1 LNSQINTVFNIKLSP
16 FVSFGRG
23 QFFSIYLSFEPY
35 KPLSMQKKL
44 IFLIAFM
51 VLIAVFALQNS
62 MEVEI
67 KLWFWSVSTSMVLIL
82 ILTFA
87 AGAIAGILF
96 SLPGRPKESKKT
108 ARDPD
113 EIPIA
118 HAPGDEVPLE
128 VKNPKDPDEF
138 EDVGN

>member
-1 LNSQINTVFNIKLSP
+1 
-16 FVSFGRG
+16 
-23 QFFSIYLSFEPY
+23 
-35 KPLSMQKKL
+35 MQKKL

-67 KLWFWSVSTSMVLIL
+67 KLWFWSVRTSMVLIL

-108 ARDPD
+108 ARDP
-113 EIPIA
+113 ETPVS
-118 HAPGDEVPLE
+118 HAPGDEVALE
-128 VKNPKDPDEF
+128 VKNPKDLDEF